1 MANKK
6 AILGRPL
13 PDATVSRNAFDR
25 SSVRQYHYALG
36 QLVPVWWEPV
46 IAGSHCKLNRK
57 IFQRTADVN
66 TAAFP
71 RMDTHIQYYF
81 VPFRQMWSQ
90 WDDFKLNIQDGNS
103 TALASVND
111 TDSWRGMRPPTRV
124 PYFSWTEYLT
134 ELATARQEGAT
145 DPLGYSK
152 IPNAILLMNY
162 LGYGQGD
169 QAMTKELNLWP
180 ILAYHKIYYDHF
192 RNSAYENNDPFMY
205 NMDYLWSRYGSMQLP
220 QYRLLSGSQTSF
232 QDLCQIHYVNYR
244 NDYYNNIYPAL
255 NYVQTLPTGTDWRL
269 PGNIQGLSSAIQAV
283 LSGSTG
289 LDSGRYNVDTSSGQ
303 PSGLPEYALTIA
315 GNQNGR
321 LEKAVNVDGSIIQYP
336 ANHTH
341 AISGSAT
348 IDMNNVLTAQTMRSI
363 FALDKLTRSAA
374 YAPKHAKD
382 QYEARFGIKFPEN
395 PNESLFLGSFQ
406 NDITIGEVTATA
418 NSSINGKVEPTGS
431 IGGKGVSFADWGET
445 IDFNAKE
452 DGIVMAIQY
461 TTVRSN
467 YRALGVDSYLT
478 KHLREDYFQPEFQ
491 DLGLEPVVGSEFN
504 GTVSDEIVLG
514 FRPRNQRY
522 KLSIDKSYGLFMD
535 MEQDMSMFVNHTDVG
550 RIPTE
555 SGLSAWWFKV
565 RPSDLNGIMRVNY
578 DGNWNTH
585 QFFGETEFG
594 FTCVQNMSV
603 HGQPSL

>member
-13 PDATVSRNAFDR
+13 PDATVARNAFDR

-103 TALASVND
+103 TALASSND

-124 PYFSWTEYLT
+124 PWFAWTNFLE
-134 ELATARQEGAT
+134 ELNTARQASAT
-145 DPLGYSK
+145 DPLGFPK
-152 IPNAILLMNY
+152 VPNAILLMNL

-169 QAMTKELNLWP
+169 QVMTKEVNLWP

-192 RNSAYENNDPFMY
+192 RNSAYENNNPFMY
-205 NMDYLWSRYGSMQLP
+205 NMDYLWSRNASTQLP
-220 QYRLLSGSQTSF
+220 PFKLVSGITTSF
-232 QDLCQIHYVNYR
+232 DDLCQIHYVNYR

-269 PGNIQGLSSAIQAV
+269 PGNIQGLSAAIQAV
-283 LSGSTG
+283 ISGSTG
-289 LDSGRYNVDTSSGQ
+289 SDSGWSSESSTAGGVGFT
-303 PSGLPEYALTIA
+303 PGSGLTSESYPGYILRHNHPVN
-315 GNQNGR
+315 GN
-321 LEKAVNVDGSIIQYP
+321 
-336 ANHTH
+336 
-341 AISGSAT
+341 AT
-348 IDMNNVLTAQTMRSI
+348 IDMNSALTAQTMRSI

-555 SGLSAWWFKV
+555 SGLNAWWFKV